1 MYKHREII
9 KQYGNNLATVS
20 MIYNE
25 YFNTFVVDVEIYNEH
40 VDTIENFVD
49 ANREKADTYYD
60 NVVKGFQDGSWINS
74 VMGLRFNNR

>member
-9 KQYGNNLATVS
+9 REYGNNLARVT

-25 YFNTFVVDVEIYNEH
+25 YFDTFVVVVDVYNEH
-40 VDTIENFVD
+40 VDAIEHFQD
-49 ANREKADTYYD
+49 SDKKKADAYYD

-74 VMGLRFNNR
+74 VMGLRFNK